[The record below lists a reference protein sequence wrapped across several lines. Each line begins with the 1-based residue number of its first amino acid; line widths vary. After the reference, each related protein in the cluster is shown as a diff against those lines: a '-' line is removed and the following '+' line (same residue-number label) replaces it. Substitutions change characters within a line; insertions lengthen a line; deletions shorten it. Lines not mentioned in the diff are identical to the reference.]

1 VKVRGGI
8 APRDAPQARVH
19 RPPRGYPAGW
29 LNLGWKVLLALVII
43 LLISVD
49 SPVSRALAWSFVNP
63 IRATLLVWGAAVVL
77 VASGNLSVAPTHLK
91 WAWTALAA
99 GAYAAVAI
107 PAVVAGTPR
116 MLDALGPVV
125 ALTLLAHLGR
135 RDLPGALR
143 DWALIVALTL
153 YMGLGVAAMLLVVR
167 SFGELGPTVFLAVV
181 LLPPLI
187 YEAAVLALRR
197 AGALKPEVPIHLIAL
212 LPAVAPAVLLSMRFL
227 NPATPLEFA
236 LAFNVLVAL
245 LVAGAL
251 LLAWITHPLVEAA
264 ATAHR
269 PEATRPTSVSL
280 GRSLVELTHGP
291 VLIAL
296 ALYLPLSLITTGVVG
311 S

>member
-1 VKVRGGI
+1 MKARGEF
-8 APRDAPQARVH
+8 AQRDAPQSRVY

-43 LLISVD
+43 LLISID

-77 VASGNLSVAPTHLK
+77 VASGNLSVAPPDLK
-91 WAWTALAA
+91 WAWAALAT
-99 GAYAAVAI
+99 GAYAALAI
-107 PAVVAGTPR
+107 PAVVIAAPR

-135 RDLPGALR
+135 RDLQGALR
-143 DWALIVALTL
+143 DWALIIALAL
-153 YMGLGVAAMLLVVR
+153 YMGLGVASMLLVLR
-167 SFGELGPTVFLAVV
+167 SFGELGPMVFLALV

-187 YEAAVLALRR
+187 YEAAVLALRGL
-197 AGALKPEVPIHLIAL
+197 GAFRPAIPTHVIAL
-212 LPAVAPAVLLSMRFL
+212 LPAVAPAVLLSMSLL
-227 NPATPLEFA
+227 NRATPFE
-236 LAFNVLVAL
+236 LAFIFNLLVAL

-251 LLAWITHPLVEAA
+251 LLARLTHPLVEAA
-264 ATAHR
+264 AGAHR
-269 PEATRPTSVSL
+269 PEGARPTGMSL

-296 ALYLPLSLITTGVVG
+296 ALYLPLSLITTGVMG
-311 S
+311 G